1 MTSPGQTPT
10 QKLLQAL
17 FESSL
22 VKAAA
27 IVTHGGEVLDRIGQ
41 AKVFDLRA
49 RLPPGKKPS
58 ENVYLVELKTQEM
71 LLVVFEEHV
80 EFERLRKSVDTLIE
94 HHELEQPKKDDR
106 SETF

>member
-1 MTSPGQTPT
+1 MTSSGQTPT
-10 QKLLQAL
+10 QQLLQAL

-49 RLPPGKKPS
+49 RPQAGKKPT
-58 ENVYLVELKTQEM
+58 ENVYLVELLTQEM
-71 LLVVFEEHV
+71 LLVVFEDHV
-80 EFERLRKSVDTLIE
+80 EFERLRKSVDTLIA
-94 HHELEQPKKDDR
+94 HHELERPAKESK
-106 SETF
+106 EAF

>member
-1 MTSPGQTPT
+1 MTSSEQTTT

-41 AKVFDLRA
+41 AQVFDLRA
-49 RLPPGKKPS
+49 KPQPNKKPT

-71 LLVVFEEHV
+71 LLVVFEDHV
-80 EFERLRKSVDTLIE
+80 EFERLRKSVDTLIG
-94 HHELEQPKKDDR
+94 HHDLEQPKKDKKDGD
-106 SETF
+106 F